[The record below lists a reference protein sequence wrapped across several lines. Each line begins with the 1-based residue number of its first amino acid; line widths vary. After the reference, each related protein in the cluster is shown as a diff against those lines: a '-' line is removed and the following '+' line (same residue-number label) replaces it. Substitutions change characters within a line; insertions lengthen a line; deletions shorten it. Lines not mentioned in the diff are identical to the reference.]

1 MTVIL
6 PVSSLC
12 FLLGFPYRFILAER
26 FPIVK
31 AYKLGQYVESGD
43 SWGDGFWQFSEN
55 RWHSRT
61 ISLTLTYNF
70 GSNNNRRWNRE
81 DMQGGQE
88 DIDDSGNSNMSNDF

>member
-1 MTVIL
+1 MAETGPGKSNKHYDNSQRRNDPSDRPSAWALDRILRNWMTVIL

-43 SWGDGFWQFSEN
+43 SWGDGF
-55 RWHSRT
+55 
-61 ISLTLTYNF
+61 
-70 GSNNNRRWNRE
+70 
-81 DMQGGQE
+81 
-88 DIDDSGNSNMSNDF
+88 